1 MSSEKKPFQCCQTH
15 KNLQPG
21 TPSQAQE
28 LSSEKA
34 STLDQ
39 TKEQKSHSDQPNQPN
54 QPNPIHP
61 QKPLQMGPKTRI
73 TIHFDVGFPNA
84 LYLRGEGAEL
94 SWEKGLLLKNVK
106 SDEWIWETNKPFTTC
121 QFKIL
126 INDYEFEIGE
136 NHLLTC
142 GASVHYTPKFH

>member
-15 KNLQPG
+15 KNLQ
-21 TPSQAQE
+21 QATQAHPQAS
-28 LSSEKA
+28 SSEKA

-39 TKEQKSHSDQPNQPN
+39 TKEQKSHCDQPNQ
-54 QPNPIHP
+54 IHS
-61 QKPLQMGPKTRI
+61 QKPFPMGPKTRI

-94 SWEKGLLLKNVK
+94 SWQKGLLLKNVK
-106 SDEWIWETNKPFTTC
+106 SDEWIWETTKPFTTC